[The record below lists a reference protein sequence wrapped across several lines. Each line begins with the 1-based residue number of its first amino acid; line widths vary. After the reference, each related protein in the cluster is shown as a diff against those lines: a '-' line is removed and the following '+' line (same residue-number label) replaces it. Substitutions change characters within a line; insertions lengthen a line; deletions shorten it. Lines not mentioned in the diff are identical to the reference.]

1 MNPHGD
7 GKPEPSDPDQVLR
20 LLELELAQRRV
31 ALQHARSPYRAF
43 RLASFIF
50 LFAVMIGVAL
60 AFYYV
65 FSQAGSMII
74 EPAAERVQPPHLPR
88 TRRNAKAGEN
98 SGPIRRRT
106 LSPFRDRGFYRD
118 PRHAHGRPNRHL
130 QSR

>member
-65 FSQAGSMII
+65 FVSGGLDEFRGRGAARPTAT
-74 EPAAERVQPPHLPR
+74 PATHTP
-88 TRRNAKAGEN
+88 
-98 SGPIRRRT
+98 
-106 LSPFRDRGFYRD
+106 
-118 PRHAHGRPNRHL
+118 
-130 QSR
+130 